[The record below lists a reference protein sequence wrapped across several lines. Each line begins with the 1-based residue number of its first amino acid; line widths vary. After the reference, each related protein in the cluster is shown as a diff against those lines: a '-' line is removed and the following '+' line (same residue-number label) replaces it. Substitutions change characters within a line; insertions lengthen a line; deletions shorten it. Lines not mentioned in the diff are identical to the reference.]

1 MAPEPLSRQI
11 TPQRADAGQRSV
23 SGPGRPTGGVLGGDK
38 GSWKPQMRS
47 AIRQERSVGDR
58 PPVSCTGHRRTS
70 LFPGNTPDTGKGAS
84 LESAEQDRLSSW
96 RGTRD
101 MGQGAGKREP
111 GGDEP
116 GEDEPEFYQQ

>member
-1 MAPEPLSRQI
+1 MATAHLCPAL
-11 TPQRADAGQRSV
+11 A
-23 SGPGRPTGGVLGGDK
+23 TGEHPC
-38 GSWKPQMRS
+38 S
-47 AIRQERSVGDR
+47 QE
-58 PPVSCTGHRRTS
+58 TRR
-70 LFPGNTPDTGKGAS
+70 DTGKGAS

-116 GEDEPEFYQQ
+116 GEDEPEFYQQRPVCLTLPENGAQKNQTSV